1 MTTQGQLELRSML
14 TIYDAEVWS
23 LDLIALL
30 METVPPVSDIKLHS
44 CRSSAYIPPVIVSW
58 KCSLLSLYL
67 CVCLAFPARNH
78 SAKLSCLHRPLPPK
92 LLVAKICL
100 SSTLGEIVKIPFSRS
115 AFINNHL
122 QHFPQARFP
131 GSVLA
136 LHSGA
141 VHSLFQAL
149 CVCFSALQILFRT

>member
-14 TIYDAEVWS
+14 TIYNAGVWS
-23 LDLIALL
+23 LDLLIALL

-44 CRSSAYIPPVIVSW
+44 CLSSAYIPPVIVSW

-92 LLVAKICL
+92 LLGAKSVSLPRWEKLLRSPFPGQL
-100 SSTLGEIVKIPFSRS
+100 SSTITSSTSHK
-115 AFINNHL
+115 
-122 QHFPQARFP
+122 Q
-131 GSVLA
+131 GS
-136 LHSGA
+136 
-141 VHSLFQAL
+141 QAL
-149 CVCFSALQILFRT
+149 S